1 MDDVARYIVN
11 HYQNLMTLEEKAA
24 YKSVLGELKVANAD
38 NVAMK
43 NALRERWVSDN
54 PDVRTLLANGSDAF
68 MANVR
73 DRILREHTNDV
84 FLNHC
89 PRCGALAKTPTARQ
103 CPKCFFSWH
112 DDA

>member
-1 MDDVARYIVN
+1 MDDLARYIVN

-24 YKSVLGELKVANAD
+24 YKSVLGETKVANTD
-38 NVAMK
+38 NMAMK
-43 NALRERWVSDN
+43 HALQEHWVSDN
-54 PDVRTLLANGSDAF
+54 PRVCALLANGADAF

-73 DRILREHTNDV
+73 DRILREHPNDIL
-84 FLNHC
+84 LNHC
-89 PRCGALAKTPTARQ
+89 PRCRALAKTPTARQ